1 MSYTAGYAPSEQIEQ
16 NYERM
21 GPWTDFY
28 ALGATL
34 YKLVTLQQ
42 PPTPSDISDDGTDA
56 FHFPATVSASCR
68 KLICWMMTPSRKKRP
83 QSVAEIQAFVK
94 ENFKGRPSETHK
106 QDEPTLAEEKKETKA
121 EKTEFEKK
129 PDAKDETNFEE
140 KKAEKDI
147 LVAEEDVEELI
158 DNEEDEA
165 KKRKIKIGIG
175 ATCLILFGVLLWWG
189 LTGNDDKS
197 TNKVETIEKEVDL
210 GLPSGTIWA
219 GWNIGANSPSEK
231 GSLFAWGELKTK
243 NAYSWDNYFDENGKR
258 FNIDSLASGKHSLI
272 ATECDVATQSW
283 GSDWCMPSKEQVEEL
298 INNCAWKWGTSGGCQ
313 GLIGKGPN
321 GKTIFF
327 PVTGYRNEAENI
339 LWSPNS
345 DGSYWVGELCHPKQ
359 HDHSNYHEMVVAQ
372 SQNSQR
378 AYCFS
383 FDNYNKTIKFGCSER
398 FYGHAVRAVK
408 TSIIDEP
415 AAD

>member
-1 MSYTAGYAPSEQIEQ
+1 M
-16 NYERM
+16 
-21 GPWTDFY
+21 
-28 ALGATL
+28 
-34 YKLVTLQQ
+34 
-42 PPTPSDISDDGTDA
+42 
-56 FHFPATVSASCR
+56 
-68 KLICWMMTPSRKKRP
+68 
-83 QSVAEIQAFVK
+83 
-94 ENFKGRPSETHK
+94 
-106 QDEPTLAEEKKETKA
+106 
-121 EKTEFEKK
+121 
-129 PDAKDETNFEE
+129 
-140 KKAEKDI
+140 
-147 LVAEEDVEELI
+147 
-158 DNEEDEA
+158 
-165 KKRKIKIGIG
+165 
-175 ATCLILFGVLLWWG
+175 FGVLLWWG

-243 NAYSWDNYFDENGKR
+243 KAYSWDNYFDENGKR

-313 GLIGKGPN
+313 GLIGQGPN

-383 FDNYNKTIKFGCSER
+383 FDNYDKTIKFGCSER
-398 FYGHAVRAVK
+398 YYGHAVRAVK
-408 TSIIDEP
+408 TSIIDE
-415 AAD
+415 AVAD